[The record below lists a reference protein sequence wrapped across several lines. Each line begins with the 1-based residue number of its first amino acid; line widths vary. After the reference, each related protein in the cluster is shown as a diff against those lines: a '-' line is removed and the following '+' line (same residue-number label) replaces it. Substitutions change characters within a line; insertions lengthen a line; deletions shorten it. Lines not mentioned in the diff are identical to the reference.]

1 MYDWFFYEML
11 ARDRESDLLREARQE
26 RLIREMET
34 RHFFLDEDAA
44 HFNQKPASVL
54 RWLFQGWFPT
64 AARLAGGWTLPREEV
79 AAAENGRAVQRQE
92 QIDATGAQRRL
103 GGTPTTI
110 LHLRG
115 PLDANSYET
124 LIDAAREVYQA
135 GGRNIILDMSN
146 VPCIGSSSLVAL
158 YSVAA
163 TLNGE
168 EPPDLTAGWGAFH
181 ALASVHAAGPGRR
194 VKLLNPRPRVL
205 QVLEQ
210 AGLQAMAEVY
220 TELETAIGSFWA

>member
-1 MYDWFFYEML
+1 ML
-11 ARDRESDLLREARQE
+11 SSAKETIES
-26 RLIREMET
+26 
-34 RHFFLDEDAA
+34 RHFFLDEEAV
-44 HFNQKPASVL
+44 HFSQKPASVL

-64 AARLAGGWTLPREEV
+64 AARLAAGWTLPRKELA
-79 AAAENGRAVQRQE
+79 AAAENGRAAQWQE
-92 QIDATGAQRRL
+92 RIDATVAQRML

-115 PLDANSYET
+115 PLDADSYET

-146 VPCIGSSSLVAL
+146 VPCIGSSGLVAL

-163 TLNGE
+163 TMNGE

-181 ALASVHAAGPGRR
+181 ALASVREGGPARQ
-194 VKLLNPRPRVL
+194 VKLLNPQPRVL
-205 QVLEQ
+205 QTLEQ
-210 AGLQAMAEVY
+210 AGLQAIAEVY